1 MIYEFLNR
9 ILVFGLP
16 GSGKTTFAKR
26 LWQSLKDEN
35 INYAYFNN
43 NEIRNMF
50 QDYDFSFNGRM
61 RQSDRMFKLCEMAR
75 EPGAIADFVCPYEPL
90 RARFNYFIWMN
101 TIKESQ
107 YEDTNKAF
115 QTPQKIKP
123 DFEII
128 NFEYN
133 YVIKEI
139 VKKIKKGHVREID
152 TTLR

>member
-16 GSGKTTFAKR
+16 GSGKTTFAKK

-43 NEIRNMF
+43 NEIRDMF

-61 RQSDRMFKLCEMAR
+61 RQSDRMFKLCEMAW
-75 EPGAIADFVCPYEPL
+75 EPGAIADFVCPNESL
-90 RARFNYFIWMN
+90 RVRFNYFISMN

-115 QTPQKIKP
+115 QVPKKIKP

-139 VKKIKKGHVREID
+139 VKKIKEGYVREID
-152 TTLR
+152 TKL

>member
-1 MIYEFLNR
+1 MIYESFNR
-9 ILVFGLP
+9 ILIFGLP
-16 GSGKTTFAKR
+16 GSGKTTFAKK

-43 NEIRNMF
+43 DQIRDMF

-75 EPGAIADFVCPYEPL
+75 KPGAIVDFVCPYESL
-90 RARFNYFIWMN
+90 RVRFNYFIWMN
-101 TIKESQ
+101 TIKKGR

-115 QTPQKIKP
+115 QTPEKIKP

-128 NFEYN
+128 NFEYDHI
-133 YVIKEI
+133 IKQI
-139 VKKIKKGHVREID
+139 VKKIKEGYVKEID
-152 TTLR
+152 TKLF